1 MELDHYIEQYFQSR
15 YTNDEILAV
24 LAEVHGV
31 VLSKRKLERILRR
44 KRLWRRKG
52 KTDVAEVA
60 AFIEA
65 QLQTS
70 GQCHGYRWMYQ
81 KCWINGIITDRETV
95 RVLLRLLDSEGV
107 DLSPGCEPML
117 KIMGPENRLRGAEI
131 CSVRGYRRAVWRPL
145 EGQVR
150 NVTKGH
156 ISTLAGVSAER
167 LTAGLEASQKAP
179 S

>member
-1 MELDHYIEQYFQSR
+1 MSSLMKRRIPVLSTILCLD
-15 YTNDEILAV
+15 
-24 LAEVHGV
+24 EVHGV
-31 VLSKRKLERILRR
+31 VLSKRTLERILRE

-95 RVLLRLLDSEGV
+95 RVLLRLL
-107 DLSPGCEPML
+107 
-117 KIMGPENRLRGAEI
+117 EI
-131 CSVRGYRRAVWRPL
+131 GRAHV
-145 EGQVR
+145 
-150 NVTKGH
+150 
-156 ISTLAGVSAER
+156 
-167 LTAGLEASQKAP
+167 
-179 S
+179 